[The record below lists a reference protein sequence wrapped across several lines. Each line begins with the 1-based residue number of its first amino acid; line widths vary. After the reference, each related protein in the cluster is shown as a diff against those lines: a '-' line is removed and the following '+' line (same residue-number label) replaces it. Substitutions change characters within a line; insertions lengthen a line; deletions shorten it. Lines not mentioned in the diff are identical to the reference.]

1 MSMKKSLIGL
11 VQEIMNIVHR
21 MTSLV
26 NATAMS
32 FMIQLLSITSATSNI
47 VTTGTLA
54 SGKLMIIAVIK
65 EKK

>member
-1 MSMKKSLIGL
+1 
-11 VQEIMNIVHR
+11 MNIVHR